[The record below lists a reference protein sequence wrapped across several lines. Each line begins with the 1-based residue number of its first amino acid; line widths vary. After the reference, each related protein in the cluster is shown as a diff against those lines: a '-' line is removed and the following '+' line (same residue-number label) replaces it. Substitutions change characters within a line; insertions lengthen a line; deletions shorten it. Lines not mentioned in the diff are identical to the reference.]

1 MRLSFRIRSS
11 CACLAHFSTNL
22 KATGNKATSIA
33 RSSTGASTR
42 IHTSAER
49 SASTQQEL
57 PSAVQRFW
65 QEKRNLIN
73 TSRDTLTER
82 PLKALS
88 AALNIDLAQVRGHQ
102 HASALPLG
110 WHHLFFLPYEQR
122 NEDTGTT
129 RVFCFFSSS
138 SLNCPLWGIY
148 TGPDC
153 HDKRMAP
160 PEPFIHRMWGGAT
173 TTFHNPLHV
182 GLFLFLLYFLLFSS
196 LILSANI

>member
-1 MRLSFRIRSS
+1 MRLCFRIPRPS

-22 KATGNKATSIA
+22 KLATSITG
-33 RSSTGASTR
+33 SSTGATTR

-65 QEKRNLIN
+65 QEKRDLIN
-73 TSRDTLTER
+73 TSRDTITER

-88 AALNIDLAQVRGHQ
+88 AALNIELAQVRGHQ

-122 NEDTGTT
+122 NEDTGKN
-129 RVFCFFSSS
+129 RVF
-138 SLNCPLWGIY
+138 
-148 TGPDC
+148 
-153 HDKRMAP
+153 R
-160 PEPFIHRMWGGAT
+160 
-173 TTFHNPLHV
+173 
-182 GLFLFLLYFLLFSS
+182 LFLLQFIKLPLLGQYRPRWPR
-196 LILSANI
+196 